1 MRIAGLTAL
10 ITTLLLAIGGGTALA
25 QGTPSERG
33 YDESLGVIGEIQS
46 EEPQPQQAEQ
56 QEQEPVPTSS
66 PPPSEP
72 PQAAQQESD
81 LPFTGL
87 DLGIVALMGVLLV
100 GTGLVLRKTTRRR
113 PTAQ

>member
-10 ITTLLLAIGGGTALA
+10 LTTLLFAVACTTAMA

-46 EEPQPQQAEQ
+46 EEPPPTETR
-56 QEQEPVPTSS
+56 EEEPTPTPTPA
-66 PPPSEP
+66 PPPVRE
-72 PQAAQQESD
+72 ESD

-87 DLGIVALMGVLLV
+87 DLGIVALMGVALL
-100 GTGLVLRKTTRRR
+100 GTGLVLRRTTRRS
-113 PTAQ
+113 PTA

>member
-10 ITTLLLAIGGGTALA
+10 LTTLLLAIGGGAALA

-46 EEPQPQQAEQ
+46 EDPQTPNRESTPPTPTPP
-56 QEQEPVPTSS
+56 QEPPR
-66 PPPSEP
+66 E
-72 PQAAQQESD
+72 ESD

-87 DLGIVALMGVLLV
+87 DLGIVALMGALLL
-100 GTGLVLRKTTRRR
+100 GTGLVLRRTTRRS
-113 PTAQ
+113 PTA